1 MMKIIPI
8 IPTIP
13 TKIRVSI
20 GLDRAEL
27 ADLFFSRLFLSEIA
41 REPFCSTTVVLYS
54 IRGILHL
61 ATDALSGDIREEMAE
76 TPRNIGRSGD
86 RPLTE
91 RSWLALS
98 ASKSAQNG

>member
-20 GLDRAEL
+20 GLDRTEL

-41 REPFCSTTVVLYS
+41 MEPLDRTTVISYS
-54 IRGILHL
+54 LCVTLHL
-61 ATDALSGDIREEMAE
+61 ATDVSSVIIREEMAE
-76 TPRNIGRSGD
+76 EARNTRLSGD
-86 RPLTE
+86 RPLSKW
-91 RSWLALS
+91 SWLATL
-98 ASKSAQNG
+98 ANESAQNG

>member
-13 TKIRVSI
+13 TNIRVSI

-41 REPFCSTTVVLYS
+41 REPFYPSTVFLYS
-54 IRGILHL
+54 RRGILHL
-61 ATDALSGDIREEMAE
+61 ATDLRSVAIREEMA
-76 TPRNIGRSGD
+76 
-86 RPLTE
+86 
-91 RSWLALS
+91 
-98 ASKSAQNG
+98 